1 MPAPTDSEIQRFNDV
16 PSWEKWLAK
25 NHQKSADAWL
35 LITKKGAAVPGL
47 AIEDA
52 LDVALCYGWI
62 DSHRRGHD
70 KTHFLQRYSPRRA
83 KSPWSKINRTRA
95 EALIKEG
102 RMQDGGHNEITAAQA
117 DGRWDIAY
125 ESQREAEIPADVAS
139 ALAANKQ
146 AAKTFEG
153 LSKSSQYALVLPILK
168 ATTPVVRA
176 RRLAKMIATLE
187 TSAAKSS

>member
-1 MPAPTDSEIQRFNDV
+1 
-16 PSWEKWLAK
+16 
-25 NHQKSADAWL
+25 
-35 LITKKGAAVPGL
+35 
-47 AIEDA
+47 
-52 LDVALCYGWI
+52 
-62 DSHRRGHD
+62 
-70 KTHFLQRYSPRRA
+70 
-83 KSPWSKINRTRA
+83 
-95 EALIKEG
+95 
-102 RMQDGGHNEITAAQA
+102 MQDGGHNEITAAQA